1 MDDKEFLEQITRHEG
16 YRRSAYQDSKGYWT
30 IGIGRLIDKK
40 LNGGLT
46 EEEARYLLQN
56 DLDRCANDLDAKL
69 PWWSGLSENR
79 RYVLLNMCFNLG
91 INKLLGFKNT
101 LKMIQD
107 GNYDGAAKGMLNS
120 LWAKQVGNRAVEL
133 ANQMR
138 KG

>member
-1 MDDKEFLEQITRHEG
+1 MDDKEFLDQITRHEG

>member
-1 MDDKEFLEQITRHEG
+1 MDDKEFLDQLTRHEG

-46 EEEARYLLQN
+46 KEEAQYLLMN
-56 DLDRCANDLDAKL
+56 DLDRCAKELDVKL

-107 GNYDGAAKGMLNS
+107 GNYEGAAKGMLNS
-120 LWAKQVGNRAVEL
+120 LWAKQVGDRAKEL
-133 ANQMR
+133 SDQMR
-138 KG
+138 TG

>member
-46 EEEARYLLQN
+46 LEEAQYLLQN
-56 DLDRCANDLDAKL
+56 DLDRCAKELNEKL
-69 PWWSGLSENR
+69 PWWSELSENR
-79 RYVLLNMCFNLG
+79 QYVLLNMCFNLG
-91 INKLLGFKNT
+91 ITKLLTFKNT
-101 LKMIQD
+101 LKMVRES
-107 GNYDGAAKGMLNS
+107 NYEGAAKGMLNS
-120 LWAKQVGNRAVEL
+120 LWAKQVGKRANEL
-133 ANQMR
+133 AEQMR

>member
-46 EEEARYLLQN
+46 VEEAQYLLQN
-56 DLDRCANDLDAKL
+56 DLDRCAKDLNEKL
-69 PWWSGLSENR
+69 PWWSELSENR
-79 RYVLLNMCFNLG
+79 QYVLLNMCFNLG
-91 INKLLGFKNT
+91 IAKLLGFKNT
-101 LKMIQD
+101 LAMIKA
-107 GNYDGAAKGMLNS
+107 GNYEGAAKGMLNS
-120 LWAKQVGNRAVEL
+120 LWAKQVGKRATEL
-133 ANQMR
+133 AEQMR